1 MISETGIHKSQ
12 LDTPCLVID
21 KAKLIHNIQQMQIF
35 ATERS
40 KAVRPHAKTHKCS
53 EICQL
58 QIENGAIGICVT
70 KVSEAYWLARYGG
83 VSGILIT
90 SPVVTSHKIEKLIET
105 LNFVS
110 DTMVVIDNNDNANDL
125 NAAMC
130 AAGKSLDV
138 LVDIDAGIGRT
149 GIQLKNSIDLAV
161 AINQLPNLNFKG
173 IQCYSGHIQHIKNL
187 DERREASHNMLKQAG
202 EVKQKLVEMGLDCHI
217 QTGSG
222 TGTFSVDSE
231 LDCVTEIQ
239 PGSYTVMDSEYDNIE
254 YMTEKFLPA
263 MTMMTTVISAN
274 QDTHVTVDAGTK
286 ALYKVD
292 EKPKV
297 LSPNDLV
304 YDWDYFGDEHG
315 KITPV
320 NNAPLPKLGDVVE
333 LVVAHCDPTI
343 NLFDYFYITENDIV
357 VDKWE
362 INLRGCAQ

>member
-1 MISETGIHKSQ
+1 MIAETGKHKLE

-21 KAKLIHNIQQMQIF
+21 KSKLIHNIQQMQTF
-35 ATERS
+35 ANNNS
-40 KAVRPHAKTHKCS
+40 KSVRPHAKTHKCS

-90 SPVVTSHKIEKLIET
+90 SPVVTNHKIERLIET
-105 LNFVS
+105 LRFAP
-110 DTMVVIDNNDNANDL
+110 DTMVVVDNNKNANEL

-130 AAGKSLDV
+130 AAGFSLNV

-149 GIQLKNSIDLAV
+149 GIQMESAVDLAV
-161 AINQLPNLNFKG
+161 AMDQLPNLNFKG
-173 IQCYSGHIQHIKNL
+173 IQCYSGHIQHIQDL
-187 DERREASHNMLKQAG
+187 DERRKVSHDTLKQAG
-202 EVKQKLVEMGLDCHI
+202 EIKQKLLDLGLDCHI

-231 LDCVTEIQ
+231 LECVTEIQ
-239 PGSYTVMDSEYDNIE
+239 PGSYTVMDAEYAAIN
-254 YMTEKFLPA
+254 YSVEKFLPA
-263 MTMMTTVISAN
+263 MTMLTTVISAN

-286 ALYKVD
+286 SLYKVD

-297 LSPNDLV
+297 LSHDNLV

-315 KITPV
+315 KISPI
-320 NNAPLPKLGDVVE
+320 NNASLPKLSEVIE
-333 LVVAHCDPTI
+333 LMVAHCDPTI
-343 NLFDYFYITENDIV
+343 NLFDYFYVTEDDLV